1 MGHSSARIEV
11 VPSNKNVANNNSILT
26 SGKALPYIKVNVNG
40 VAANALVD
48 TGATVSVID
57 DGFRQSHRALKVIP
71 LVETHLTV
79 YSPTGD
85 ILPVTGF
92 VELNLSIGKG
102 SYLGKFLVVKGMRQ
116 KLIIGCNFMAEFNVS
131 VSIGSEQVVFQNGE
145 EIPFISKAKAIP
157 GVCNMFVN
165 KSVDICPNSE
175 CIIPVALVENLPE
188 NIDVIFEPLDLKE
201 CIGVTPARVI
211 TTVRNGKACV
221 LVMNVSDF
229 NNHLPEG
236 TRLGHGYVIA
246 GDPEDLYSLVD
257 DGEPEVEPP
266 YPAKGDDNPL
276 QFDLSE
282 TDLTTDEVHE
292 AKALLEEFSDIF
304 SKNNA
309 DFGGTDVV
317 SHAIKTGDTPPP
329 PCKTTS
335 I

>member
-1 MGHSSARIEV
+1 
-11 VPSNKNVANNNSILT
+11 
-26 SGKALPYIKVNVNG
+26 
-40 VAANALVD
+40 
-48 TGATVSVID
+48 
-57 DGFRQSHRALKVIP
+57 
-71 LVETHLTV
+71 
-79 YSPTGD
+79 
-85 ILPVTGF
+85 
-92 VELNLSIGKG
+92 
-102 SYLGKFLVVKGMRQ
+102 
-116 KLIIGCNFMAEFNVS
+116 MAEFNVS
-131 VSIGSEQVVFQNGE
+131 VNIGSEQVVFQNGE

-175 CIIPVALVENLPE
+175 CIIPVALDENLPE

-221 LVMNVSDF
+221 LVMNVSDS

-236 TRLGHGYVIA
+236 TRLGHGYVIT

-304 SKNNA
+304 SKNNT
-309 DFGGTDVV
+309 DFGRTDVV
-317 SHAIKTGDTPPP
+317 SHAIKTGDTPPVKQRAYRSSP
-329 PCKTTS
+329 KIREEIQKQCDNLLDNGLIEESFSPWSSPIVMVKKKDGTYRFLCNYSLTLHVYH
-335 I
+335 